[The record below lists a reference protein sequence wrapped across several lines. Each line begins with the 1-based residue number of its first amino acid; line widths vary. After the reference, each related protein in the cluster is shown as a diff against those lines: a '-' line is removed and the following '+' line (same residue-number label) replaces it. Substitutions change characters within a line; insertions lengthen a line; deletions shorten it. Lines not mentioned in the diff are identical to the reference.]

1 MMNRTVVIRKN
12 TSGWQPKIKRKID
25 QQPTEKRKA
34 GFISPVFIV
43 VAFALISGLFY
54 LYSIN
59 QSAIK
64 GFQIREVEKEISAIK
79 KDNERLKIK
88 EAQLKS
94 LYHIEQSTKD
104 LDMSDLKDV
113 NYIDESAAVAFGK
126 AKGN

>member
-1 MMNRTVVIRKN
+1 MNRTVVIRKN

-64 GFQIREVEKEISAIK
+64 GFQIRQVEKEISAIK

-126 AKGN
+126 AKSN

>member
-64 GFQIREVEKEISAIK
+64 GFQIRQVEKEISAIK

-126 AKGN
+126 AKSN